1 MRIGRELRSQRN
13 AVPELAGMDVDH
25 SLSDL
30 VPGTV
35 AGDLGE
41 HPGRL
46 HPKPFLASMT
56 GKVTNWL
63 IHSLAPEAPV

>member
-1 MRIGRELRSQRN
+1 MRIGRERRSQRN

-46 HPKPFLASMT
+46 HSKTLPC
-56 GKVTNWL
+56 
-63 IHSLAPEAPV
+63 IHEWQGYQSVDA